1 MIDVVSITFNDKGKA
16 YFFSPNKLN
25 LKNGLNV
32 VVETERGLQ
41 FGTVVGEITKINE
54 KKLNSALKKVIR
66 VATKKDY
73 ENNKKNI
80 EDAKRAI
87 SKCRELIEKYKL
99 NMNVMDASYTLDRD
113 QLVFRFLSDNRVDFR
128 DLAKEL
134 ASIFKTRIEL
144 RQIGVRDKAK
154 QVGGIGICG
163 RPFCCSKFLS
173 DFDSVSI
180 NMAKNQNIALNPNKI
195 NGACGRLLC
204 CLKYENE
211 TYKECK
217 KNAPTVGKKIKVD
230 GEEGV
235 VTAVSVLAG
244 KYQVTLSNGTVVEKE
259 IKNEN

>member
-1 MIDVVSITFNDKGKA
+1 MKVIGVIFKNNNKIYYFNTNGIH
-16 YFFSPNKLN
+16 LE
-25 LKNGLNV
+25 KNINV
-32 VVETERGLQ
+32 IVETERGLQ

-73 ENNKKNI
+73 ENNRKNI
-80 EDAKRAI
+80 EDAKKAI

-99 NMNVMDASYTLDRD
+99 NMNIMDASYTLDRD

-235 VTAVSVLAG
+235 VTAVSDLAG
-244 KYQVTLSNGTVVEKE
+244 KYQFTL
-259 IKNEN
+259 